1 MAGLERWLGL
11 SPRIRHLALAALLS
25 NALLVVCWLVLI
37 NAGSPFIL
45 SSLLQVPADRTGAI
59 TGRLLLADEL
69 TALAL
74 YLPAGALGDKV
85 GVKCIAALGHVL
97 VAAAFVAYVSA
108 RAVGELVAAR
118 VLFAVGGG
126 ALVTTLSSMMST
138 LSALPSEADFPPPA
152 AAANN
157 DPDERSALLDG
168 DPSVRRGSSASSG
181 VAPRRH
187 ESARLAG
194 VLGFASGLGALLA
207 VFGFLRLPTL
217 LTRLAPEPN
226 SPEALEQALRRTFY
240 LAAAVAALEGAFLAA
255 VLPGKTGREER
266 GSDATRRD
274 GIRRRLR
281 KEAGTLV
288 EGFRLAGKS
297 GDVALG
303 YAASFASRAQTI
315 VVTAYIPLLVNRYFL
330 DHDLCGPN
338 TLVDPARDSCRQAYI
353 LASILTGVIQ
363 LLSLLLSPLVGL
375 LSSSPRLSSFHPQ
388 ALALALSF
396 LLGAF
401 SFLGLA
407 LLPPLG
413 DGDPRSRLS
422 WLYAMGVGAAQAAGI
437 VLSLAL
443 VTTGRGA
450 LAAKE
455 GREVAGALS
464 GAYGFSGGL
473 GILAIGS
480 GAGFF
485 FDRFHGAPFIAVAA
499 VDALVAAG
507 AAVL

>member
-1 MAGLERWLGL
+1 MPVFERWLGL
-11 SPRIRHLALAALLS
+11 SPQARLGTIAALLS

-37 NAGSPFIL
+37 NSASPFVL
-45 SSLLQVPADRTGAI
+45 SSLIHVPADHTGAI

-69 TALAL
+69 TALSL
-74 YLPAGALGDKV
+74 YLPAGAV
-85 GVKCIAALGHVL
+85 GGAVGTKWVAAAGHAL

-108 RAVGELVAAR
+108 RNVGELIAAR
-118 VLFAVGGG
+118 VLFAIGGG
-126 ALVTTLSSMMST
+126 SLVTTLSSIMST
-138 LSALPSEADFPPPA
+138 LSALPDAVEPACVPGAAD
-152 AAANN
+152 
-157 DPDERSALLDG
+157 DTDERSALLEG
-168 DPSVRRGSSASSG
+168 PSSARRTSAPWATSSL
-181 VAPRRH
+181 RRN
-187 ESARLAG
+187 ESARLGG

-217 LTRLAPEPN
+217 LSRFSSHPGST
-226 SPEALEQALRRTFY
+226 EALARALRQTFWI
-240 LAAAVAALEGAFLAA
+240 AAGVAALEGVFLAV
-255 VLPGKTGREER
+255 VLPGTVAQVE
-266 GSDATRRD
+266 
-274 GIRRRLR
+274 
-281 KEAGTLV
+281 LV

-315 VVTAYIPLLVNRYFL
+315 VVTAYIPLLINRYFL
-330 DHDLCGPN
+330 DHDLCGPGA
-338 TLVDPARDSCRQAYI
+338 LVHPATDPCRQAYI
-353 LASILTGVIQ
+353 LASIMTGVIQ

-375 LSSSPRLSSFHPQ
+375 ASSSPLLSSKHPQ
-388 ALALALSF
+388 ALALAIALA
-396 LLGAF
+396 LGSA

-422 WLYAMGVGAAQAAGI
+422 WLYAVGIGAAQAAGI

-443 VTTGRGA
+443 VTTGRGS
-450 LAAKE
+450 LTVRE

-480 GAGFF
+480 GAGFVYG
-485 FDRFHGAPFIAVAA
+485 RFQSAPFAAVAV
-499 VDALVAAG
+499 VDAIVAVG
-507 AAVL
+507 AVVLWWRA